1 MRHYNLQNYLK
12 KSVDFKTYIINLMLC
27 VFMHRKTTWVCTK
40 TIEEA
45 RGGYIGECRP
55 GTTHFHFFN
64 FFSFDDV
71 KRQTMLQR
79 KSCIADITFGKK
91 SPISSTLFITNNGVS
106 SITFELSCGGNNV
119 ATISH
124 IWKMSFLSIPM

>member
-1 MRHYNLQNYLK
+1 MCVHASQNNLGMYKDSKRQ
-12 KSVDFKTYIINLMLC
+12 
-27 VFMHRKTTWVCTK
+27 
-40 TIEEA
+40 EA
-45 RGGYIGECRP
+45 AISESAGQAPRIY
-55 GTTHFHFFN
+55 FHFFN